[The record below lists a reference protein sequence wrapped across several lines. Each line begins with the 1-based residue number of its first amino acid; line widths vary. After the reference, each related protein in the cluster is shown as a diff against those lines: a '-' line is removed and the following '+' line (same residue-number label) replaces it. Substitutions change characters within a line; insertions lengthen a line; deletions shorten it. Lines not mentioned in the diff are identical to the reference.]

1 MILSPRKKFLK
12 ICIFSRTL
20 TSARRSWDNVRVL
33 VTVLLQTFHYFY
45 LSIFK
50 ALKHFQKSPESDN
63 GSVHPKQKKTNIY
76 ENNNSQKVRAV
87 HPHSFLADS
96 DPDPGG
102 KINADPDPA

>member
-1 MILSPRKKFLK
+1 MNLAGGLIRRLTERKILHPWILG
-12 ICIFSRTL
+12 
-20 TSARRSWDNVRVL
+20 
-33 VTVLLQTFHYFY
+33 TVSLQTFHYFY

-50 ALKHFQKSPESDN
+50 ALKHFQKSPESDT
-63 GSVHPKQKKTNIY
+63 GSVHPKQKKTKIY
-76 ENNNSQKVRAV
+76 ENNISLKVRAV